1 MPCPNPARK
10 VAKHLLLIFVLAFAV
25 RLTHAHIL
33 WIEEAYPM
41 TAAIQML
48 HGRWPYAD
56 FWFDKPPLS
65 AALYLLWGA
74 SPGWLLRLAGALYVT
89 LCAWLAHRLGGRY
102 AAWLIAVY
110 LSFGIP
116 SAIMALAPDLLLVAP
131 HLAAIWMAQTGRPWL
146 AGILSGVALLIHT
159 KGLLILAAALLWS
172 PNWRTLA
179 GFAATLPIHA
189 LFGPQYWQ
197 QVWWWGGI
205 YSSTTF
211 VTKPLAEFLRR
222 TANWIG
228 FQSAAVI
235 AAFLPWRTLEW
246 RNWAWLA
253 LSLAGVAMGLRFFPR
268 YYFFLL
274 VPIVVL
280 AGRSLEQLTPRWR
293 IAILALLLIP
303 VLRFAPRN
311 LQLAFGDER
320 WDDLA
325 LFHDSQTIAKYLNEQ
340 AKPQDT
346 LFVWGYRPDIDA
358 LSRLKGGTPFLESQP
373 LDCIFAD
380 RHLREFK
387 PMPAL
392 GCEDRLRRFRES
404 EPSWMVDGL
413 GPSNV
418 RLRLEAYYPLRGYD
432 LVVRTQTAYLYKL
445 VLPQNRS
452 IEARRVSVPHEREM
466 ARSSADPRH
475 ASSN

>member
-1 MPCPNPARK
+1 MRSLNPARR
-10 VAKHLLLIFVLAFAV
+10 VARQLLLIFVVVLAV
-25 RLTHAHIL
+25 RLMHVNLL

-74 SPGWLLRLAGALYVT
+74 MPGWLLRLAGALYVT
-89 LCAWLAHRLGGRY
+89 GCAGLAYRLGGRY
-102 AAWLIAVY
+102 AAWLIAIY

-116 SAIMALAPDLLLVAP
+116 SAVMALAPDLLLVAP
-131 HLAAIWMAQTGRPWL
+131 HLGAVWMAQRGRPWL
-146 AGILSGVALLIHT
+146 AGLICGVGLLIHT
-159 KGLLILAAALLWS
+159 KAIFILAIALLWA

-179 GFAATLPIHA
+179 GFAVTLPVHA
-189 LFGPQYWQ
+189 LFGPNYWQ

-205 YSSTTF
+205 YSSDTF

-222 TANWIG
+222 TANWVG
-228 FQSAAVI
+228 FQSAAVV
-235 AAFLPWRTLEW
+235 AAFLFWRSMEW
-246 RNWAWLA
+246 RNYAWLG
-253 LSLAGVAMGLRFFPR
+253 LSLVTVAMGLRFFPR

-274 VPIVVL
+274 VPMVVL
-280 AGRSLEQLTPRWR
+280 AGRSLEQLKPRWR
-293 IAILALLLIP
+293 LALLVLLLIP
-303 VLRFAPRN
+303 VVRFGPRDI
-311 LQLAFGDER
+311 QLALGNQN

-325 LFHDSQTIAKYLNEQ
+325 LFHDSQTIVKYLSEQ
-340 AKPQDT
+340 AKPADT

-358 LSRLKGGTPFLESQP
+358 LSRMKGGTPYLESQP

-387 PMPAL
+387 AMPGL
-392 GCEDRLRRFRES
+392 GCEERLKRFREA
-404 EPSWMVDGL
+404 EPTWMVDGL

-418 RLRLEAYYPLRGYD
+418 RLRLEAYYPLKGYD
-432 LVVRTQTAYLYKL
+432 LVLRTKTAYLYKL
-445 VLPQNRS
+445 VLPQNQPLDVRLRPD
-452 IEARRVSVPHEREM
+452 AVHMVGHVVAPVLVTGR
-466 ARSSADPRH
+466 
-475 ASSN
+475 